1 MKRVIF
7 AAAMILAVM
16 NVVSQTTEAEKQLLT
31 QKEDTLMGWKKGG
44 VINISTSQTSLTNWA
59 SGGQSSV
66 AIGGLL
72 SLFAHN
78 KQEKSLWENY
88 LDMAYGS
95 MKQGKDAGWWKT
107 DDKIDFT
114 SKYGLKAA
122 EKLYYAGLVNFKTQ
136 LTNGYNYPDD
146 EAKISG
152 FFAPAYLLG
161 ALGIDYRPSENFT
174 LFVAPVTL
182 KMTFVNDDDLAD
194 AGAFG
199 VDPGDHLRSEFGGYL
214 RAFLKK
220 DLMENITFQTKLDL
234 FSNYLDNPECIDVSW
249 ESLLSLKVNKFIS
262 ATLSTHLLYD
272 DDVNIAI
279 DNNDDGTPDEFGPRV
294 QFKEVL
300 AIGFSVKF

>member
-7 AAAMILAVM
+7 AAAMIMAVM
-16 NVVSQTTEAEKQLLT
+16 NGFSQTTEAEKQLLA
-31 QKEDTLMGWKKGG
+31 QKVDTIKGWKKGG
-44 VINISTSQTSLTNWA
+44 VINISTAQTSLTNWA
-59 SGGQSSV
+59 AGGQSSI

-88 LDMAYGS
+88 LDIAYGS

-122 EKLYYAGLVNFKTQ
+122 EKFYYAGLVNFKTQ

-146 EAKISG
+146 EVKISG
-152 FFAPAYLLG
+152 LFAPAYLLG
-161 ALGIDYRPSENFT
+161 ALGIDYRPGENFT
-174 LFVAPVTL
+174 LFFAPVTL
-182 KMTFVNDDDLAD
+182 KMTFVNDNDLAD

-220 DLMENITFQTKLDL
+220 DLMENITFQTKVDL

-249 ESLLSLKVNKFIS
+249 EALLSMKVNKFIS

-272 DDVNIAI
+272 DDVDIAI
-279 DNNDDGTPDEFGPRV
+279 DSNDDGTDDEFGPRV

-300 AIGFSVKF
+300 AIGFSMKF

>member
-7 AAAMILAVM
+7 TAAMILAVL
-16 NVVSQTTEAEKQLLT
+16 NGVSQTTEAEKQLLT

-44 VINISTSQTSLTNWA
+44 VININTSQTSLTNWA

-72 SLFAHN
+72 SLFANN

-88 LDMAYGS
+88 LDIAYGS

-136 LTNGYNYPDD
+136 MTNGYNYPDD
-146 EAKISG
+146 EVKISG
-152 FFAPAYLLG
+152 LFAPAYLLG
-161 ALGIDYRPSENFT
+161 AIGIDYRPGENFT
-174 LFVAPVTL
+174 LFFAPVTL

-272 DDVNIAI
+272 DDVDIAI
-279 DNNDDGTPDEFGPRV
+279 DSNDDGTADEFGPRI

-300 AIGFSVKF
+300 AIGFSMKF